1 MSVLTLGRRLGGRRN
16 AIAAAMIF
24 GSGVAMS
31 FLPVALALTDNP
43 MLFIGV
49 MGCFKVAALLAFMA
63 AWRPALFRDRRV
75 WALAARR
82 SACWL
87 MLIWFVGYYDL
98 AAFAWAVRLI
108 DPAVVVALYQL
119 SPAIVVLWTERLF
132 AGEGRYRRVG
142 ARGLAPFAF
151 AAAGAACVIVS
162 QAGGFGEVELRGIDG
177 AMAMG
182 VALGLLAAALDGT
195 SGVGFCW
202 GADLAARLSMES
214 RGGKDVEM
222 FCILIGVCGCSLLG
236 GVSWSVFGYLSGE
249 RLGGAELLLACAAGI
264 GVGALPTIL
273 WRWGNLLT
281 IDLGVNV
288 VRYFTSLLSLLW
300 LLTFGL
306 VGNVDMELLIAGA
319 ILILGA
325 NLGFYVSGRD

>member
-1 MSVLTLGRRLGGRRN
+1 
-16 AIAAAMIF
+16 MIF
-24 GSGVAMS
+24 GSGFAMS

-108 DPAVVVALYQL
+108 DPAVVMALYQL

-132 AGEGRYRRVG
+132 AGEGRYRRIG

-162 QAGGFGEVELRGIDG
+162 QAGGFGGVELRGVDG
-177 AMAMG
+177 AMAIG
-182 VALGLLAAALDGT
+182 VALALLAAALDGT
-195 SGVGFCW
+195 SGVGFRW
-202 GADLAARLSMES
+202 GADMAARLRMES

-249 RLGGAELLLACAAGI
+249 RFGGAELLLACVVGI

-281 IDLGVNV
+281 DDLGMNV
-288 VRYFTSLLSLLW
+288 ARYFTPLMSLLW
-300 LLTFGL
+300 LLGL
-306 VGNVDMELLIAGA
+306 GMIGDVDMGLLITGM
-319 ILILGA
+319 ILIVG
-325 NLGFYVSGRD
+325 GHFGIYMDGGI

>member
-1 MSVLTLGRRLGGRRN
+1 
-16 AIAAAMIF
+16 MIF